1 MDIPES
7 SDDNRPLGRKLR
19 SRNEFSPYL
28 MELDFATL
36 LKDAQM
42 SASSHALSA
51 PCAGDGHESRAPA
64 TLHDARPP
72 IDAPSSAQINV
83 DAPHSAQTNFDV
95 SSSMLMN
102 VDTPSST
109 QTNFDMSPSMPTNI
123 DVSPS
128 TQANG
133 GASSDMLTSIP
144 ASPTA
149 SIPLATP
156 TSMLGVCAIGA
167 TRSSVGHP
175 APTNTRPEGKS
186 YKTYRKQK
194 ARLAQHQKNVR
205 SASTKTRA
213 KALDSSVVHS
223 TELRIVDLPA
233 ARDGYS
239 SKNPR
244 KVGRMNLAPLAPSWT
259 PLAEFS
265 QFLLGD

>member
-1 MDIPES
+1 MRSAQAPCAPPG
-7 SDDNRPLGRKLR
+7 DNHPPGRKLR

-42 SASSHALSA
+42 SASSHAPST
-51 PCAGDGHESRAPA
+51 PRAGDGHESRAPT
-64 TLHDARPP
+64 TLHNARPP
-72 IDAPSSAQINV
+72 IDTPS
-83 DAPHSAQTNFDV
+83 SAQTNFDV
-95 SSSMLMN
+95 SPSMPMN
-102 VDTPSST
+102 IDTPSSV
-109 QTNFDMSPSMPTNI
+109 QTNFDM
-123 DVSPS
+123 SPS

-167 TRSSVGHP
+167 TRSSIGHP
-175 APTNTRPEGKS
+175 APTNARPEGKS

-194 ARLAQHQKNVR
+194 ARLAQHQKNSC

-223 TELRIVDLPA
+223 TELCTVDLPA

-239 SKNPR
+239 SKNMRLASTESERKWTVDKLIAEGFSLIKWDGCTPR
-244 KVGRMNLAPLAPSWT
+244 PLMDSA
-259 PLAEFS
+259 
-265 QFLLGD
+265 G